1 MAEKCRKGSLT
12 DLTVARD
19 NTASVDSIFRNFLR
33 IIRSNQT
40 WRVVEAFNGTSH
52 CLERLAFRKGYRVA
66 DVCAALGC
74 SSRYL
79 HTLFVRDI
87 GLPPKHWMNLE
98 RMVVAR
104 RKLHGGKLP
113 EEVARD
119 LGFMS
124 VHTFKRQFEK
134 FYNTT
139 PAMFLRSRQ
148 IFNVENDLAGND
160 EHDL

>member
-1 MAEKCRKGSLT
+1 MLLLFALP
-12 DLTVARD
+12 
-19 NTASVDSIFRNFLR
+19 LR

-40 WRVVEAFNGTSH
+40 WRVVESFSGVNH
-52 CLERLAFRKGYRVA
+52 CLERLAFRKAYRVA
-66 DVCAALGC
+66 DVCSALGC

-104 RKLHGGKLP
+104 RKLEGGKDP
-113 EEVARD
+113 EEVSKE

-124 VHTFKRQFEK
+124 VNTFYRQFLK
-134 FYNTT
+134 FYQTT
-139 PAMFLRSRQ
+139 PMHFQSQRR
-148 IFNVENDLAGND
+148 IFDPARFAEAERLENRPRKAGRPRGGRTR
-160 EHDL
+160 

>member
-1 MAEKCRKGSLT
+1 M
-12 DLTVARD
+12 
-19 NTASVDSIFRNFLR
+19 
-33 IIRSNQT
+33 
-40 WRVVEAFNGTSH
+40 
-52 CLERLAFRKGYRVA
+52 A

-104 RKLHGGKLP
+104 RMLRGGKSP
-113 EEVARD
+113 DEVARD

-134 FYNTT
+134 FYNMT
-139 PAMFLRSRQ
+139 PAAFQSSARVFDAESGM
-148 IFNVENDLAGND
+148 AD
-160 EHDL
+160 EQDA

>member
-1 MAEKCRKGSLT
+1 M
-12 DLTVARD
+12 
-19 NTASVDSIFRNFLR
+19 
-33 IIRSNQT
+33 
-40 WRVVEAFNGTSH
+40 VECFSGVTH

-74 SSRYL
+74 SQRYL

-104 RKLHGGKLP
+104 RKLKGGKTS

-124 VHTFKRQFEK
+124 VHTFGRQFHK
-134 FYNTT
+134 FYQTSPVQFQADLRIFDPSAPV
-139 PAMFLRSRQ
+139 PA
-148 IFNVENDLAGND
+148 ED
-160 EHDL
+160 